1 MRAAKG
7 TTLILVQV
15 YAQVTDLFQGAPDL
29 LDEFSQ
35 FLPTA
40 DGSQP
45 PPGGLFGDFFG
56 GGPPAPVPVAT
67 HPPETRPAPYEKQ
80 KRGAKNQEKETG
92 GAKKRRMV
100 DKEGKGRV
108 SHISAS
114 LGERP
119 LIPL

>member
-1 MRAAKG
+1 
-7 TTLILVQV
+7 V

-45 PPGGLFGDFFG
+45 QQGGLFGDFFG
-56 GGPPAPVPVAT
+56 PPAPVVPV
-67 HPPETRPAPYEKQ
+67 PEARPAFEKPG
-80 KRGAKNQEKETG
+80 KRGPNKQEKEG
-92 GAKKRRMV
+92 GQKKRRMA

-108 SHISAS
+108 SWRSWMVDV
-114 LGERP
+114 G
-119 LIPL
+119 

>member
-1 MRAAKG
+1 
-7 TTLILVQV
+7 
-15 YAQVTDLFQGAPDL
+15 VTDLFQGAPDL

-45 PPGGLFGDFFG
+45 QQGGLFGDFFG

-67 HPPETRPAPYEKQ
+67 HAPETRPAPYEKQ

-108 SHISAS
+108 SDGFGLLMEHS
-114 LGERP
+114 
-119 LIPL
+119 LIPS